1 MGGLSLYAACQDNV
15 ELCKEKADKR
25 FRGSPLFYYIMHI
38 DPTRF
43 SVIFFAYFHLLFLK
57 VSKKM
62 P

>member
-15 ELCKEKADKR
+15 ELCKRKTARKFKGKR
-25 FRGSPLFYYIMHI
+25 FCIYIMHI

-43 SVIFFAYFHLLFLK
+43 SVIFFAYLHLLFLK